1 MTTVFETTTTTAAAA
16 AEDQYYVNR
25 YGARELKPKFVS
37 YDIELMNDAHYYF
50 GTCFTTYELEM
61 KDVLACDSCCERHQ
75 KNKPSLTDLNLP
87 NMFNGIYKQGDNCE
101 IDFDVE
107 CGCMCRHN
115 ARAICFNNHK
125 KYNMLKDL
133 VRGENTIEMKKKSK
147 IHDFNTQ
154 PFYERNMPYYKYHHD
169 MEAPER
175 DINGDAEVCDM
186 YYKYLIRI
194 DGHVYDVHVCHS
206 SFEES
211 YLDGLGIEPTTGQ
224 NIGDDEW
231 YNDTLTLLSVNIVI
245 DDDSSPKEIIQIDG
259 KNYTMIEEKE
269 NKGRKIYRSDLCI
282 ICKNEPGIRKF
293 YYDYCSLYCVNR
305 DQSTW
310 TDFGESSDEEDG
322 FDEYVNMILDNGL

>member
-1 MTTVFETTTTTAAAA
+1 MTTVFETTTTAAA

-25 YGARELKPKFVS
+25 YGVRELKPKFVS

-50 GTCFTTYELEM
+50 GSCFTTYELEM
-61 KDVLACDSCCERHQ
+61 KHVLACDSCCERHQ

-87 NMFNGIYKQGDNCE
+87 NMFHGIYEQGDNRE

-115 ARAICFNNHK
+115 ARVLCFNNHK
-125 KYNMLKDL
+125 KYNMIKDL
-133 VRGENTIEMKKKSK
+133 IRAENTIEIKKKSE

-154 PFYERNMPYYKYHHD
+154 PFYEKNLPYYLYD
-169 MEAPER
+169 EMIETPDR
-175 DINGDAEVCDM
+175 DINGDVEVWEIT
-186 YYKYLIRI
+186 YKYLIRI

-211 YLDGLGIEPTTGQ
+211 YLDGLGVDHSTGQ

-231 YNDTLTLLSVNIVI
+231 YNDILTLLSVTMVI
-245 DDDSSPKEIIQIDG
+245 DDDSSTNETIYIDG
-259 KNYTMIEEKE
+259 KHYTMIEEQQPKL
-269 NKGRKIYRSDLCI
+269 RKIYRGGVCVM
-282 ICKNEPGIRKF
+282 CKEKPGIRKF
-293 YYDYCSLYCVNR
+293 YYEYCSLDCVNR

-310 TDFGESSDEEDG
+310 TDYGESSDEEE
-322 FDEYVNMILDNGL
+322 DEKDDKW